1 MPASDNASIRAVV
14 SAAGG
19 HIALADVPRPT
30 PGPGEALVKV
40 AAISLNR
47 GEVKTAFESAPGTR
61 RGWDFAGTVLEAA
74 SNGTGPAVGTRVV
87 GIAPVGG
94 WAELLAVNPV
104 FIAPL
109 PDTISFETAAALPVA
124 GLTAHH
130 CLAKGPQQAG
140 RRVLITGASGGVGV
154 FAIQLAAI
162 SGAEVTAAIRNGANE
177 ALVRRLGAHHVTIGE
192 TLAADIGPFDLVL
205 DSVGGRTLG
214 TALGL
219 LAPGGTCVTLGGS
232 EGAVTEFDVSKFRG
246 AGGTSLYGFAGTWEL
261 QRQLPSVGLAH
272 LAGLVAEGKLDPMIE
287 RRAPLSQID
296 AIAHDLMDRKF
307 VGKAVIAFEG

>member
-1 MPASDNASIRAVV
+1 MPASDNASICAVV

-47 GEVKTAFESAPGTR
+47 GEVKTALESAPGTR

-74 SNGTGPAVGTRVV
+74 SNGSGPAVGTRVV

-140 RRVLITGASGGVGV
+140 RRRSPAPKSPRRS
-154 FAIQLAAI
+154 A
-162 SGAEVTAAIRNGANE
+162 TAPT
-177 ALVRRLGAHHVTIGE
+177 RRWCAGW
-192 TLAADIGPFDLVL
+192 
-205 DSVGGRTLG
+205 
-214 TALGL
+214 
-219 LAPGGTCVTLGGS
+219 APIMS
-232 EGAVTEFDVSKFRG
+232 PSARPWPP
-246 AGGTSLYGFAGTWEL
+246 TSA
-261 QRQLPSVGLAH
+261 PST
-272 LAGLVAEGKLDPMIE
+272 
-287 RRAPLSQID
+287 
-296 AIAHDLMDRKF
+296 
-307 VGKAVIAFEG
+307 

>member
-1 MPASDNASIRAVV
+1 
-14 SAAGG
+14 
-19 HIALADVPRPT
+19 
-30 PGPGEALVKV
+30 
-40 AAISLNR
+40 
-47 GEVKTAFESAPGTR
+47 
-61 RGWDFAGTVLEAA
+61 
-74 SNGTGPAVGTRVV
+74 
-87 GIAPVGG
+87 
-94 WAELLAVNPV
+94 
-104 FIAPL
+104 
-109 PDTISFETAAALPVA
+109 
-124 GLTAHH
+124 
-130 CLAKGPQQAG
+130 
-140 RRVLITGASGGVGV
+140 
-154 FAIQLAAI
+154 
-162 SGAEVTAAIRNGANE
+162 
-177 ALVRRLGAHHVTIGE
+177 
-192 TLAADIGPFDLVL
+192 LAADIGPFDLIL